1 MTETKSALLETFGEN
16 PLVKTL
22 DFFLTYPAFDYS
34 KSQVAKETGVSRV
47 TMEKIWKKL
56 LKRNII
62 KKTRKMGK
70 GEMYEL
76 NTQDQRVKAMMRFD
90 FELSSA
96 AVDQEKVKVPVKG
109 TG

>member
-1 MTETKSALLETFGEN
+1 MVETKSALLETFGEN

-22 DFFLTYPAFDYS
+22 DFFLMYPNFDYS
-34 KSQVAKETGVSRV
+34 KSQVAKETGISRV
-47 TMEKIWKKL
+47 TMEKIWKRL

-62 KKTRKMGK
+62 KKTRSMGK

-76 NTQDQRVKAMMRFD
+76 NTQDPRVKAMMRFD

-96 AVDQEKVKVPVKG
+96 AIDQEKIGVPVKRR
-109 TG
+109 